1 MNDIPKFHSVVRF
14 LWAIADRLHGACKK
28 SEFQQI
34 NLPLS
39 VRLRLGARGTLTAKW
54 GRETAGGPWGI
65 AWLIF

>member
-34 NLPLS
+34 NLPLTL
-39 VRLRLGARGTLTAKW
+39 LRRQ
-54 GRETAGGPWGI
+54 
-65 AWLIF
+65 

>member
-34 NLPLS
+34 ILPLTL
-39 VRLRLGARGTLTAKW
+39 LRRQ
-54 GRETAGGPWGI
+54 
-65 AWLIF
+65 